1 MANGNIKV
9 EIITKDMMVMAV
21 NDSVKAG
28 LVDAVSLAGNK
39 ELVGDIVVHYFM
51 SQNLFREI
59 LGLPLYV
66 MPENETDDIDDDE
79 EDEDDE

>member
-1 MANGNIKV
+1 MANRNIKV
-9 EIITKDMMVMAV
+9 EMITRDMMVMAI
-21 NDSVKAG
+21 NDTVKAG
-28 LVDAVSLAGNK
+28 MVDAAELINNK
-39 ELVGDIVVHYFM
+39 DLVGGIVIHYFQ

-66 MPENETDDIDDDE
+66 LPEKEEDD

>member
-9 EIITKDMMVMAV
+9 EIITRDMMVIAV

-28 LVDAVSLAGNK
+28 IVDPITIVNNK
-39 ELVGDIVVHYFM
+39 DLVGDIVVHYFK

-66 MPENETDDIDDDE
+66 MPENENEDE

>member
-9 EIITKDMMVMAV
+9 EIITRDMMVMAV

-28 LVDAVSLAGNK
+28 LVDAIALTDNK
-39 ELVGDIVVHYFM
+39 DLVGDIVIHYFM

-66 MPENETDDIDDDE
+66 LPKKEEDD

>member
-1 MANGNIKV
+1 MANGSIKV
-9 EIITKDMMVMAV
+9 EIITKEMMIMAI

-28 LVDAVSLAGNK
+28 IVEPTDIMNNK
-39 ELVGDIVVHYFM
+39 DLVGGIVVHYFM

-66 MPENETDDIDDDE
+66 MPENENDDE

>member
-9 EIITKDMMVMAV
+9 EIITRDMMIMAV

-28 LVDAVSLAGNK
+28 LVDAVALADNK
-39 ELVGDIVVHYFM
+39 DLVGDIVVHYFM

-66 MPENETDDIDDDE
+66 LPKNEEDD

>member
-9 EIITKDMMVMAV
+9 EIITRDMMVIAV

-28 LVDAVSLAGNK
+28 IVDPITIVNNK
-39 ELVGDIVVHYFM
+39 DLVGGIVVHYFM

-66 MPENETDDIDDDE
+66 MPEKENDDE

>member
-9 EIITKDMMVMAV
+9 EIITREMMIAAI

-28 LVDAVSLAGNK
+28 VVEPAEIINNK
-39 ELVGDIVVHYFM
+39 DLVGGIVVHYFM

-66 MPENETDDIDDDE
+66 MPENENEEDNDDE
-79 EDEDDE
+79 

>member
-9 EIITKDMMVMAV
+9 EIITREMMIMAI

-28 LVDAVSLAGNK
+28 IVEPTEIINNK
-39 ELVGDIVVHYFM
+39 DLVGGIVVHYFM

-66 MPENETDDIDDDE
+66 MPEKENDDE

>member
-9 EIITKDMMVMAV
+9 EIITREMMIMAI

-28 LVDAVSLAGNK
+28 IVEPTEIINNK
-39 ELVGDIVVHYFM
+39 DLVGGIVVHYFM

-66 MPENETDDIDDDE
+66 MPENENEEDNDDE
-79 EDEDDE
+79 

>member
-9 EIITKDMMVMAV
+9 EIITREMMIMAI

-28 LVDAVSLAGNK
+28 IVEPTEIINNK
-39 ELVGDIVVHYFM
+39 DLVGGIVVHYFM
-51 SQNLFREI
+51 SQNLFRVI

-66 MPENETDDIDDDE
+66 LPENENEADNDDE
-79 EDEDDE
+79 

>member
-1 MANGNIKV
+1 MANRNIKV
-9 EIITKDMMVMAV
+9 EIITRDMMVMAI
-21 NDSVKAG
+21 NDTVKAG
-28 LVDAVSLAGNK
+28 MVDAAELINNK
-39 ELVGDIVVHYFM
+39 DLVGGIVIHYFQ

-66 MPENETDDIDDDE
+66 LPEKEEDD

>member
-1 MANGNIKV
+1 MANRSIKV
-9 EIITKDMMVMAV
+9 EIITKDMMIAAI

-28 LVDAVSLAGNK
+28 VVEPVDIINNK
-39 ELVGDIVVHYFM
+39 DLIGGIIVHYFM

-66 MPENETDDIDDDE
+66 MPDNENEEDNDDE
-79 EDEDDE
+79 

>member
-9 EIITKDMMVMAV
+9 EIITREMMIAAI

-28 LVDAVSLAGNK
+28 VVEPADIINNK
-39 ELVGDIVVHYFM
+39 DLVGGIVVHYFM

-66 MPENETDDIDDDE
+66 MPENENEEDNDDE
-79 EDEDDE
+79 

>member
-1 MANGNIKV
+1 MANRNIKV
-9 EIITKDMMVMAV
+9 EIITRDMMVMAI
-21 NDSVKAG
+21 NDTVKAG
-28 LVDAVSLAGNK
+28 MVDAAELINNK
-39 ELVGDIVVHYFM
+39 DLVGGIVVHYFM

-66 MPENETDDIDDDE
+66 MPENENDDE